1 MPAAGTARRMALR
14 YPRASAMTRPSCV
27 HVSSPGSAAEPLGGW
42 RGVDAAE
49 RRSRGAAGAA
59 RHEWRGCGGHA
70 VVEQLYSQR
79 LKEPGERQT
88 TTTRQSRRTSMSQ
101 RRPSTVPT
109 ASQQCPYNVPTMSPR
124 DPPRPNVPTASHQ
137 CVATDVPPRPP
148 ASHAMSL
155 QQIRLCPPSGGKTLR
170 RFGRWKNGIRGNFQ
184 NALSRFAMM
193 KMAAAVSKE
202 RTIRPS
208 LSCRRSRRLF
218 ASSQAQPCSTTHR
231 TLPSPE
237 PWGSPTLRMCG

>member
-1 MPAAGTARRMALR
+1 MGACPHTCWWKNGHNDDEMSPEHANTEARWPYIRKLSGTWAGPVVGPGVGPGRDLSWDHGTAGPGVGPGAGPGRDLGGTCRGTMG
-14 YPRASAMTRPSCV
+14 PRDLGRDLSGGNSCEE
-27 HVSSPGSAAEPLGGW
+27 SAA
-42 RGVDAAE
+42 
-49 RRSRGAAGAA
+49 
-59 RHEWRGCGGHA
+59 
-70 VVEQLYSQR
+70 
-79 LKEPGERQT
+79 
-88 TTTRQSRRTSMSQ
+88 
-101 RRPSTVPT
+101 
-109 ASQQCPYNVPTMSPR
+109 
-124 DPPRPNVPTASHQ
+124 
-137 CVATDVPPRPP
+137 
-148 ASHAMSL
+148 
-155 QQIRLCPPSGGKTLR
+155 
-170 RFGRWKNGIRGNFQ
+170 GIRGNFQ